1 MSKVQRWMLSIHWR
15 CSSLLLLAGFCL
27 RHDNVKECS
36 QKANNNS
43 EHKIIIFIQCELSSA
58 QLNSQSSLSLL
69 LADLIKE
76 AKVDIRLTMLSEVFA
91 LSLECHRVR
100 RNVHVHIDSRSPSKE
115 RRRGKN
121 SSLSPS
127 RIQRRTATTTKT
139 SWTMGKLELDIE
151 LMSSHQLTSRTLLC
165 RYSSPLYSGTP
176 SACEMRTSF
185 SVIIVDLGRDTYW
198 DFSSSSLFLFFAY
211 FFSAMSRISLEFALK
226 LIFFAS
232 NSLFSSYFFFLS
244 WSDHTTLLILDL
256 LALLCNYSLFLMSC
270 H

>member
-1 MSKVQRWMLSIHWR
+1 MWIVVGAVKLSI
-15 CSSLLLLAGFCL
+15 FT
-27 RHDNVKECS
+27 
-36 QKANNNS
+36 
-43 EHKIIIFIQCELSSA
+43 
-58 QLNSQSSLSLL
+58 SLSLL

-127 RIQRRTATTTKT
+127 RIQRRATTTKTKT

-256 LALLCNYSLFLMSC
+256 FALLCNYSLFLMSC